1 MKKLLIFIL
10 LYMGLM
16 PIYAQKGKF
25 DPIKF
30 QADLEQFITTQAALT
45 PQEAA
50 AFFPIYREMAT
61 KQRALFDQMRRYH
74 HVDTSDDKA
83 CQEAIRVMDK
93 NDIEIKQ
100 LQQVYHAKFLTFL
113 PAGKVMRVIKAENKF
128 HRMAF
133 KRMAPK

>member
-1 MKKLLIFIL
+1 
-10 LYMGLM
+10 
-16 PIYAQKGKF
+16 
-25 DPIKF
+25 
-30 QADLEQFITTQAALT
+30 
-45 PQEAA
+45 
-50 AFFPIYREMAT
+50 
-61 KQRALFDQMRRYH
+61 
-74 HVDTSDDKA
+74 
-83 CQEAIRVMDK
+83 MDK